1 MAIPAVIQGT
11 VEVKG
16 KVFELDS
23 PKGAAW
29 LEAIGSF
36 RFEPSGD
43 GKPCTIRREPS
54 GYWYG
59 CRKIA
64 GKVRKKYIGK
74 TSEISTAR
82 LEEISEALEVPPA
95 ARASKVAEVAQEV
108 AQNVGVAEV
117 AEVAEVVQDR
127 LTALEL
133 EVASLRKA
141 LEALQEALP
150 GKLNSG
156 NSAELPKVDSEVAE
170 ELQNKLGNPPPEPEH
185 IEFLKRLVAK
195 KDPLISSDLWQEIER
210 LKERNRLLLIKSREE
225 RQKLEEKISAL
236 EYRDKSQSRRLEEK
250 QSRLDELEEQLEQ
263 VRSDYAK
270 LLESSTHV
278 TNKLRDEAQV
288 LRSQLETERADR
300 EEVEADLQA
309 EREELAQ
316 LKKEAKEAAAEIH
329 REGRSIELEKT
340 RWQQQLSDARAELA
354 DAKATILNQGN
365 KIRELE
371 RGYSL
376 QPNPAEKRL
385 RLEIG
390 ELQAQLSDLKQ
401 NSEIDFDFAGKA
413 GELVSWLRKT
423 VGKSL
428 PKQVT
433 VKEVQKILEG
443 RDN

>member
-1 MAIPAVIQGT
+1 MPNKLLILVAEATKQPIKQLMAIPAVIQGT
-11 VEVKG
+11 VEVEG
-16 KVFELDS
+16 RVFELDS

-29 LEAIGSF
+29 LETIGSF

-82 LEEISEALEVPPA
+82 LEEIAEVLEVSPVA
-95 ARASKVAEVAQEV
+95 GASKVAQKVAQDV
-108 AQNVGVAEV
+108 RVAEV
-117 AEVAEVVQDR
+117 AEVAEVAQDR

-150 GKLNSG
+150 GKSEAG
-156 NSAELPKVDSEVAE
+156 DFEELPKVDSEVAE
-170 ELQNKLGNPPPEPEH
+170 GLQNELSNLKAENEKLKQE
-185 IEFLKRLVAK
+185 LVDA
-195 KDPLISSDLWQEIER
+195 R
-210 LKERNRLLLIKSREE
+210 
-225 RQKLEEKISAL
+225 A
-236 EYRDKSQSRRLEEK
+236 
-250 QSRLDELEEQLEQ
+250 
-263 VRSDYAK
+263 DYAK
-270 LLESSTHV
+270 LLESSTAV
-278 TNKLRDEAQV
+278 KASREKQIAE
-288 LRSQLETERADR
+288 LRSE
-300 EEVEADLQA
+300 LQA
-309 EREELAQ
+309 EKTRYAELDEEFRELDGQ
-316 LKKEAKEAAAEIH
+316 WSDCKKEIRQLEAE
-329 REGRSIELEKT
+329 
-340 RWQQQLSDARAELA
+340 
-354 DAKATILNQGN
+354 
-365 KIRELE
+365 
-371 RGYSL
+371 
-376 QPNPAEKRL
+376 
-385 RLEIG
+385 
-390 ELQAQLSDLKQ
+390 LSDLKQ